1 MVRSW
6 VLALAVFLA
15 SCAGPGV
22 KEALQNHEQPRRHEL
37 TATPF
42 FPQDAYQCGPAALA
56 TLLTAAGY
64 PATPEALTPQVYV
77 PARGGSLQVEML
89 AVARHRGALT
99 LVVPPRLEALFA
111 EVTAGNPVLVLQ
123 NRGVSWA
130 PVWHYAVVVGYDLD
144 RKDVWLRS
152 GTTRREEMSLN
163 AFARTW
169 ERSGN
174 WAFMALPPGK
184 LPASVDEDTFT
195 RALLEYEKS
204 ASPED
209 VRRTYAAAAE
219 RWRDNLVLAIGAGNS
234 AYVAHD
240 FIAARA
246 AFSQAVT
253 AHPDSAAAHNNLA
266 NVELALG
273 HYAEAQ
279 QHAER
284 ALALAAPDST
294 LRPLILD
301 TLAAIDQR
309 RPR

>member
-1 MVRSW
+1 MVRAW
-6 VLALAVFLA
+6 VVLLTLLLA

-22 KEALQNHEQPRRHEL
+22 KEALQQHDQPRRHEL

-56 TLLTAAGY
+56 TILTAAGY
-64 PATPEALTPQVYV
+64 PATSEALTPQVV
-77 PARGGSLQVEML
+77 PAPEGSLQVEML
-89 AVARHRGALT
+89 AASRNRGALT
-99 LVVPPRLEALFA
+99 LMLPPRLEALLA
-111 EVTAGNPVLVLQ
+111 EVAAGNPVLVLQ
-123 NRGVSWA
+123 NRGLSWA
-130 PVWHYAVVVGYDLD
+130 PAWHYAVVVGYDLD
-144 RKDVWLRS
+144 RRDVWLRS
-152 GTTRREEMSLN
+152 GTTEREQMSLN

-174 WAFMALPPGK
+174 WAFMVLPPGK
-184 LPASVDEDTFT
+184 LPASVDVETFT
-195 RALLEYEKS
+195 RALLEYEKAAPS
-204 ASPED
+204 ED
-209 VRRTYAAAAE
+209 VRATYAAAAE
-219 RWRDNLVLAIGAGNS
+219 RWPDSLVLAIGAGNS

-246 AFSQAVT
+246 AFRQAVN

-273 HYAEAQ
+273 HYAAAQ

-284 ALALAAPDST
+284 ALALTAPDSA
-294 LRPLILD
+294 LRPLILE
-301 TLAAIDQR
+301 TLAAISER